1 MSEAPDRLWWALW
14 RRQQI
19 ASRLDGFWASCWS
32 YATPDCVFSAQNR
45 LYRRAY
51 LRNSTLGR
59 MSYVAEGSRIGFT
72 DIGAFSSIGP
82 NVSLGGLGW
91 HPINRLSTHPAFYST
106 RLQAGASF
114 TRPEDGV
121 DQEAELPRT
130 RVGNDVWMGVG
141 CIVLDGLTIGDGAV
155 IAAGAVVTKDVP
167 PYAIVG
173 GVPAR
178 ILRYRFSE
186 ETIEA
191 LLNWRWWELDNAQ
204 LAPVAA
210 RFMGDTR
217 WSPAKIEQLA
227 NEFRK
232 RNGKASL
239 TGNAKISSTLEA
251 SS

>member
-1 MSEAPDRLWWALW
+1 MSEAPDRLRWAFL

-19 ASRLDGFWASCWS
+19 ASSLDGFWASCWS
-32 YATPDCVFSAQNR
+32 YATEDCVFSAHNR
-45 LYRRAY
+45 IYRRAY
-51 LRNSTLGR
+51 LRNCSLGR
-59 MSYVAEGSRIGFT
+59 MSYVAEGSRIGFA

-114 TRPEDGV
+114 TTAESGIDH
-121 DQEAELPRT
+121 EAELPRT
-130 RVGNDVWMGVG
+130 KVGNDVWMGVG

-178 ILRYRFSE
+178 IIRYRFNE
-186 ETIEA
+186 ETIQA
-191 LLNWRWWELDNAQ
+191 LLKWRWWELDNKRLQAVAQ
-204 LAPVAA
+204 RFMDDMQWNRASVERLAGETRASGAAAHAA
-210 RFMGDTR
+210 R
-217 WSPAKIEQLA
+217 
-227 NEFRK
+227 
-232 RNGKASL
+232 KAGVSRPSEV
-239 TGNAKISSTLEA
+239 SS
-251 SS
+251 